1 MRELKLWLL
10 IFATIPTKSHPIWV
24 RELKRVEEESLVM
37 APVSHP
43 IWVRELKL
51 KDRDNGTYA
60 DAASRPIWVREL
72 KRYFT
77 FKAAAT
83 AGRTPYGC
91 VN

>member
-1 MRELKLWLL
+1 MNPRLL
-10 IFATIPTKSHPIWV
+10 TLAPNPTTSHPIWV